1 MSNPYVTELR
11 RAGIAFDGYRELA
24 QPVQDGAAALKW
36 PLIAATNQVLVAQ
49 RWKRDA
55 LGGSDASRSAPA
67 DNVRALPNAR
77 TPSTPAA
84 AWFLGD
90 GPPAGPPSPTA
101 RTRAG

>member
-55 LGGSDASRSAPA
+55 LGGSESGRSTPA

-77 TPSTPAA
+77 PPSTPAA
-84 AWFLGD
+84 AWFLAD
-90 GPPAGPPSPTA
+90 APPSAPPIATPRSHA
-101 RTRAG
+101 S